1 MDRDTREPVDEKVA
15 MQVAAACMARGLIIS
30 RTNRSFGRFN
40 NTLCLS
46 PALTLAQAEADEIL
60 AVLDEALAQVA
71 QTLG

>member
-1 MDRDTREPVDEKVA
+1 MPKSNSSAITPVTRMPMMTTSVT
-15 MQVAAACMARGLIIS
+15 MN

-46 PALTLAQAEADEIL
+46 PALTLAQAEADAIL
-60 AVLDEALAQVA
+60 AILDQARAQVA